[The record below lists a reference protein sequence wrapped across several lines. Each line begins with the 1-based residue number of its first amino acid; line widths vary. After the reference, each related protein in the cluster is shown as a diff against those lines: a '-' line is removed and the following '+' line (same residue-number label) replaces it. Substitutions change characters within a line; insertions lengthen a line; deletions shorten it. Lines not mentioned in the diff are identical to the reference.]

1 MLERMKTDMKR
12 LMACLACLTLLL
24 CLLPSAA
31 LAAEGDISLSANYKA
46 EDGSLTISWNT
57 LSARG
62 YRLGS
67 ATVNDKTVND
77 PQTKDGNGVTS
88 FTVTDFGAVVGTNTI
103 ECEFLPETEGE
114 DPIIS
119 TLNKKLETEDL
130 LGFTFSDPEPM
141 YNSSSGAFSL
151 TYTPQTAGVE
161 IVSIEVDNNVSY
173 RANDNQG
180 KVTATISN
188 LGYGSHSLTYYFQTP
203 GNSSVPF
210 TSSRK
215 LERAG
220 TLTIQMKL
228 SVENG
233 LVVATLTDQ
242 NGEPVVD
249 YPVDLYLSG
258 VKQRSQQSD
267 SSGRVTF
274 NVAAPD
280 DRSTVRCVA
289 PSRKIGSV
297 SYVGCEEYLAT
308 PTTTRPTDGTTA
320 GRPTTTGKTNGS
332 TTGSSTDSGTTT
344 TGTPSTQY
352 PTVTAAGTTATGD
365 GFIAVSTTFDTG
377 IASAFGLSETEF
389 SSRVRLL
396 MEPTYYQALVGST
409 TDITPVLSMRSSSLK
424 ADTQAIAAAI
434 AASDA
439 LKGYSANDATSITF
453 DLSAYLLS
461 STDQSMLE
469 VSLPE
474 GKLKLEIPVPKS
486 MEGRELAIAVITD
499 DGLQTPALVTADNGI
514 ITVEINRLASLT
526 LLSFPKAE
534 EEAQGLPVFAIVL
547 IVVGVVLVVGAGVLI
562 FFFFIKKPKK
572 PDPEGEGA
580 SENPDGPSEETGVHE
595 DNGEPEKTEETPEEP
610 LEQENADAVTP
621 SELERTMVLDFPPES
636 AADTTNKPAVADKKP
651 PVPGVSLGSFVQE
664 DSRDDQSRS

>member
-1 MLERMKTDMKR
+1 
-12 LMACLACLTLLL
+12 
-24 CLLPSAA
+24 
-31 LAAEGDISLSANYKA
+31 
-46 EDGSLTISWNT
+46 
-57 LSARG
+57 
-62 YRLGS
+62 
-67 ATVNDKTVND
+67 
-77 PQTKDGNGVTS
+77 
-88 FTVTDFGAVVGTNTI
+88 
-103 ECEFLPETEGE
+103 
-114 DPIIS
+114 
-119 TLNKKLETEDL
+119 
-130 LGFTFSDPEPM
+130 M

-332 TTGSSTDSGTTT
+332 TTGFLHGFRNHYHRYSIYAISYGYGGGNHSHRRWLYCR
-344 TGTPSTQY
+344 QHHLRY
-352 PTVTAAGTTATGD
+352 GD
-365 GFIAVSTTFDTG
+365 CQRF
-377 IASAFGLSETEF
+377 
-389 SSRVRLL
+389 
-396 MEPTYYQALVGST
+396 
-409 TDITPVLSMRSSSLK
+409 RS
-424 ADTQAIAAAI
+424 Q
-434 AASDA
+434 
-439 LKGYSANDATSITF
+439 
-453 DLSAYLLS
+453 
-461 STDQSMLE
+461 
-469 VSLPE
+469 
-474 GKLKLEIPVPKS
+474 
-486 MEGRELAIAVITD
+486 
-499 DGLQTPALVTADNGI
+499 
-514 ITVEINRLASLT
+514 
-526 LLSFPKAE
+526 
-534 EEAQGLPVFAIVL
+534 
-547 IVVGVVLVVGAGVLI
+547 
-562 FFFFIKKPKK
+562 
-572 PDPEGEGA
+572 
-580 SENPDGPSEETGVHE
+580 
-595 DNGEPEKTEETPEEP
+595 
-610 LEQENADAVTP
+610 
-621 SELERTMVLDFPPES
+621 
-636 AADTTNKPAVADKKP
+636 
-651 PVPGVSLGSFVQE
+651 
-664 DSRDDQSRS
+664 

>member
-1 MLERMKTDMKR
+1 
-12 LMACLACLTLLL
+12 
-24 CLLPSAA
+24 
-31 LAAEGDISLSANYKA
+31 
-46 EDGSLTISWNT
+46 
-57 LSARG
+57 
-62 YRLGS
+62 
-67 ATVNDKTVND
+67 
-77 PQTKDGNGVTS
+77 
-88 FTVTDFGAVVGTNTI
+88 
-103 ECEFLPETEGE
+103 
-114 DPIIS
+114 
-119 TLNKKLETEDL
+119 
-130 LGFTFSDPEPM
+130 M

-242 NGEPVVD
+242 NGEPVAD

-297 SYVGCEEYLAT
+297 SYVGCESIWL
-308 PTTTRPTDGTTA
+308 RPLLLGPPMVPLQA
-320 GRPTTTGKTNGS
+320 GRPPLEKLTEALPVPPRIPEPLPPVLHLRNILRLRRREPQPPAMALL
-332 TTGSSTDSGTTT
+332 
-344 TGTPSTQY
+344 PSA
-352 PTVTAAGTTATGD
+352 PPSIRGLPALS
-365 GFIAVSTTFDTG
+365 VSVKRK
-377 IASAFGLSETEF
+377 F

-580 SENPDGPSEETGVHE
+580 SENPDG
-595 DNGEPEKTEETPEEP
+595 
-610 LEQENADAVTP
+610 
-621 SELERTMVLDFPPES
+621 
-636 AADTTNKPAVADKKP
+636 
-651 PVPGVSLGSFVQE
+651 SF
-664 DSRDDQSRS
+664 